1 MPAMEGLTIWMA
13 RMAMNMPSTM
23 DMKPTHSRHVS
34 SGVTATG
41 GATALSQADRGGGGA
56 EQAAAFGIRTA
67 GVDLGS
73 DREPGA
79 QPSRGAGI
87 GGSDHALH
95 PPPPHH
101 PGGGARGGLPRPPAG
116 QRARGPGPAG
126 RP

>member
-1 MPAMEGLTIWMA
+1 MS

-41 GATALSQADRGGGGA
+41 GAIALSQADRGGGGA

-73 DREPGA
+73 DPEPRA
-79 QPSRGAGI
+79 QPSRRPRLRGDGSPPLPQRLPPTSCLSLGA
-87 GGSDHALH
+87 L
-95 PPPPHH
+95 
-101 PGGGARGGLPRPPAG
+101 
-116 QRARGPGPAG
+116 
-126 RP
+126 